1 MNVKL
6 DQDITD
12 TIEENSNVKSE
23 SFLAKSDNVLLNLI
37 AEIVVEIII
46 KRQKNGSNRIR
57 QDK

>member
-6 DQDITD
+6 DQEITD
-12 TIEENSNVKSE
+12 IIEGNSNVKSE
-23 SFLAKSDNVLLNLI
+23 SFLAKTDNVLLNLI